1 MTRTGSGPTK
11 TDGTTAARST
21 SLAVASVGVL
31 AALLVLAAIGT
42 PIAGTALV
50 GPAAAGDQYATLT
63 PTPYTVDA
71 EPGEEF
77 TAEVLLYTEGGHDGE
92 GVSEV
97 SLIAQYHPDIL
108 EITEIERGP
117 WLEQGEEATAAIE
130 TEQVLAHDDG
140 TAIFEQWR
148 EPAGDGATGHGELVT
163 VTGEIAADAPDVE
176 TAISFDETR
185 IELIRDW
192 PLPIDAQ
199 GIEVTIGD
207 GDDGDGAGDEQD
219 AIEPFDHPDPAD
231 IDRESLD
238 TGTSDDNGAGGSTDA
253 DDADDGSNT
262 ATGSDEQPATDD
274 DGTDSVPG
282 FTAFLTGTLL
292 AGGSLVLARH
302 THRSN
307 RGRGQQ

>member
-11 TDGTTAARST
+11 TDGNTAARST

-77 TAEVLLYTEGGHDGE
+77 TVDVLLYTEGGHDGE

-97 SLIAQYHPDIL
+97 ALAAQYHPELL

-117 WLEQGEEATAAIE
+117 WLEQGEEATIE
-130 TEQVLAHDDG
+130 TDQVLAHDDG

-163 VTGEIAADAPDVE
+163 VTGEVADDAPDVE
-176 TAISFDETR
+176 TEISFAETR
-185 IELIRDW
+185 INLLRDW

-199 GIEVTIGD
+199 GIEVTVGD
-207 GDDGDGAGDEQD
+207 GSNGAGDEQD
-219 AIEPFDHPDPAD
+219 AVEPFDHPDLAD

-238 TGTSDDNGAGGSTDA
+238 TGTSDGDGAGDGNG
-253 DDADDGSNT
+253 DADDGST
-262 ATGSDEQPATDD
+262 AVTESDEQAATDD
-274 DGTDSVPG
+274 AETDSVPG
-282 FTAFLTGTLL
+282 FTALL
-292 AGGSLVLARH
+292 SGAVLGGGSLALARRFR
-302 THRSN
+302 RSRHN
-307 RGRGQQ
+307 RGQQ